1 MQYLKKNYVKIEE
14 QPLRSLCEK
23 EDDTTEHALQCGRD
37 EDRKQKNIKD
47 NTDEEWEDVVQIFKE
62 NKRRREKR
70 REKVQEER
78 SSFSKRKGKRERVR
92 RSTKKNTV
100 NSTYRNYK

>member
-1 MQYLKKNYVKIEE
+1 MQDLKKNYVKIEE

-37 EDRKQKNIKD
+37 EDRKQRNIKD

-62 NKRRREKR
+62 NKRRREKKT
-70 REKVQEER
+70 RESLER
-78 SSFSKRKGKRERVR
+78 
-92 RSTKKNTV
+92 KKQF
-100 NSTYRNYK
+100 K